1 MWRGKLERRASASAA
16 MAEPRIT
23 KGRRLA
29 VGIDRCHDH
38 ARRRYFQK
46 DDELLKV
53 SGLELEVERRGR
65 GQPLLVLYGEEAL
78 ELEAPVL
85 TELAKD
91 YELIIPSPPGFGTSE
106 RPDWIKS
113 PDDIAYIY
121 LDLIDP
127 WAYAKC
133 RRSAF
138 RSAAGSRWKWRP
150 RTTASVRSWC
160 WRAPMASRSAG
171 LPIAIFR
178 TPGTSIPRRRRSSSG
193 SIRKKA
199 NAISVRCRSAEPAVV
214 ARNNRSF
221 SRFCWDPC
229 LHNPKLKRRLHRVRV
244 PTLFVW
250 GEHDG
255 IVTPDYGKA
264 FSRMIPRAKFAIVKR
279 AGHYPHLE
287 QPKSF

>member
-1 MWRGKLERRASASAA
+1 M
-16 MAEPRIT
+16 
-23 KGRRLA
+23 
-29 VGIDRCHDH
+29 
-38 ARRRYFQK
+38 
-46 DDELLKV
+46 KV

-91 YELIIPSPPGFGTSE
+91 YELIIPSPPGFGASE
-106 RPDWIKS
+106 RPDWIES

-121 LDLIDP
+121 LDLIESLGLREVPAIGFSFGGWLALEMATKDDSFCSKLVLADPYGVKIGGPADRDIQDP
-127 WAYAKC
+127 WNVHPRK
-133 RRSAF
+133 
-138 RSAAGSRWKWRP
+138 AAELKWFDPEKGKRDFGAMP
-150 RTTASVRSWC
+150 ERELT
-160 WRAPMASRSAG
+160 
-171 LPIAIFR
+171 
-178 TPGTSIPRRRRSSSG
+178 
-193 SIRKKA
+193 
-199 NAISVRCRSAEPAVV
+199 VV
-214 ARNNRSF
+214 ARNNESF
-221 SRFCWDPC
+221 ARFCWDPC

-264 FSRMIPRAKFAIVKR
+264 FSRMIPQAKFAIVKQ

-287 QPKSF
+287 QPNEFLTLVQGFLV